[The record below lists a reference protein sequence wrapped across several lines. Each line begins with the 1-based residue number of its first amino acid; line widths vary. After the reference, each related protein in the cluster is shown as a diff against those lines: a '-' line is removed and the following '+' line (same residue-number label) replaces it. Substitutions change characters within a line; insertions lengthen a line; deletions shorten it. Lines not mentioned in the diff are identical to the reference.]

1 MQKRKLSL
9 QLLLSYLA
17 SMCQCLGHYDKFL
30 QLKSIKLM
38 WNVQLFKPS
47 MNISDGKQ
55 NIYLYEHAYYNDQSY
70 RLYKKRPIFDKVGR
84 T

>member
-1 MQKRKLSL
+1 MFQTGSHIFKHSTLHAKKKIIPSAT
-9 QLLLSYLA
+9 A

-47 MNISDGKQ
+47 MNISDGKRD
-55 NIYLYEHAYYNDQSY
+55 IYLYEHAY
-70 RLYKKRPIFDKVGR
+70 
-84 T
+84 